1 MGFEHRMDTRVKAG
15 FRFFSWLGPEAAGAP
30 IACEGDNISVGGI
43 AFTCPQILPKD
54 QQLYMEF
61 TLPGE
66 GRQLRLRALVIRSEP
81 KGSEALVRVQFS
93 LMDGDSHLSIRRY
106 VLAVSDPT
114 LAAAT
119 GWGKAYFVDQRHYP
133 CEYRELP
140 NALVS
145 QWLERREYLDAKGL
159 IYLKG
164 FQVFLS
170 NWFGTAQPGAFKMLG
185 SRPLREKAWAWLE
198 LELPEGDLHVLA
210 QSLWCE
216 VEPGEKAKMGLQIT
230 AYHKEEAMRIEKGP
244 LRP

>member
-1 MGFEHRMDTRVKAG
+1 MDTRVKAG
-15 FRFFSWLGPEAAGAP
+15 FRFYAWMGPEAAGAP
-30 IACEGDNISVGGI
+30 IACEAENISVGGI
-43 AFTCPQILPKD
+43 AFVSPRPFAKD

-61 TLPGE
+61 SLPGE
-66 GRQLRLRALVIRSEP
+66 PQQLRLRALVIRCEP
-81 KGSEALVRVQFS
+81 KGTEVLVRVQFS

-106 VLAVSDPT
+106 VLSVSDPA

-119 GWGKAYFVDQRHYP
+119 GWGKAYFLDQRHYGA
-133 CEYRELP
+133 EYRELP
-140 NALVS
+140 AALKD

-164 FQVFLS
+164 FQVFLN
-170 NWFGTAQPGAFKMLG
+170 NWFGTAQPGPFKLLG
-185 SRPLREKAWAWLE
+185 SRPLKEKAWAWLE